1 MEHQPIE
8 LDSETAE
15 LTVGNTDAVRFLDAA
30 GLDAVGVIGQIGIAL
45 SLMPCDGV
53 LSVHSDDP
61 AARNAVA
68 VLVSLDAVAA
78 SLGDP
83 SRRAQHDIRDL
94 PHTGRRRQLIRS
106 RSLVTIQ
113 LVAWRASVSESR
125 S

>member
-1 MEHQPIE
+1 MEQQPIE

-30 GLDAVGVIGQIGIAL
+30 GLDAVGVLGQIGIAL

-68 VLVSLDAVAA
+68 SWCRSTRLPLLSEIRHDERSTTFVI
-78 SLGDP
+78 
-83 SRRAQHDIRDL
+83 SRTPGQV
-94 PHTGRRRQLIRS
+94 TG
-106 RSLVTIQ
+106 
-113 LVAWRASVSESR
+113 
-125 S
+125 